1 MQPIY
6 LNFLNWYF
14 LLLKG
19 GGIENQFTKTK
30 QMVYDKLIYT
40 QYIDAVKNGV
50 VSKYQARLIELR
62 MYISFYNAKGR
73 TNNNNDKGQ
82 SGET

>member
-1 MQPIY
+1 
-6 LNFLNWYF
+6 
-14 LLLKG
+14 
-19 GGIENQFTKTK
+19 
-30 QMVYDKLIYT
+30 MVYDNLIYT

-50 VSKYQARLIELR
+50 VSKYQARLIELC

>member
-30 QMVYDKLIYT
+30 QMVYDNLIYT
-40 QYIDAVKNGV
+40 QYID
-50 VSKYQARLIELR
+50 Y
-62 MYISFYNAKGR
+62 
-73 TNNNNDKGQ
+73 
-82 SGET
+82 

>member
-1 MQPIY
+1 
-6 LNFLNWYF
+6 
-14 LLLKG
+14 
-19 GGIENQFTKTK
+19 
-30 QMVYDKLIYT
+30 MVYDNLIYT

-50 VSKYQARLIELR
+50 VSKYQARLIEFC